1 MWLTISVILQV
12 ACAFVYSS
20 HIGIYAPGNSLT
32 CRLHATRI
40 IQERKGVNCFAIQSA
55 INGWASRLG

>member
-1 MWLTISVILQV
+1 MVNYIRHTSGCLCVRLPQ
-12 ACAFVYSS
+12 S
-20 HIGIYAPGNSLT
+20 HRCLCSWTFLT
-32 CRLHATRI
+32 CRLQATRI

>member
-1 MWLTISVILQV
+1 MVNYTVILHV
-12 ACAFVYSS
+12 AWAFAHPS
-20 HIGIYAPGNSLT
+20 HIGIYAPGDSLT